1 MNNEMDDFSTK
12 PGTPNMFGLVQG
24 EANAIQP
31 NKRPLS
37 SMMPTMLLR
46 AGKLFMVV
54 GAPGGSRIIT
64 GVTEVVLNVVD
75 FGMNA
80 QEAVDFP
87 RFHHQWKPDKLE
99 LEKGISPDTA
109 AILKEMGYDVDQSA
123 RVSIARVEAIV
134 LNGAWLEGGTD
145 GRGSGKVAGY

>member
-1 MNNEMDDFSTK
+1 
-12 PGTPNMFGLVQG
+12 
-24 EANAIQP
+24 
-31 NKRPLS
+31 
-37 SMMPTMLLR
+37 
-46 AGKLFMVV
+46 
-54 GAPGGSRIIT
+54 
-64 GVTEVVLNVVD
+64 VVD
-75 FGMNA
+75 FGRNA